1 MQIATTGARL
11 LLGVIFGA
19 AGISGFLIINNPPP
33 APPGLATAFQNV
45 FFASHWVLFVDAIE
59 CVAGVLLVAN
69 VYVPLALLALA
80 GVIYNMFVFHLMMMP
95 IGLPAPIIAT
105 ALWILTATPYRAV
118 LEPLL
123 KPKLH
128 AP

>member
-11 LLGVIFGA
+11 LLGLIFAA
-19 AGISGFLIINNPPP
+19 AGVSGFFIINNPPP

-59 CVAGVLLVAN
+59 LIAGAFLLTD

-80 GVIYNMFVFHLMMMP
+80 GVIYNMFVFHLTMMP
-95 IGLPAPIIAT
+95 LGLPAPIIAT
-105 ALWILTATPYRAV
+105 TLWILTATRCRAV
-118 LEPLL
+118 FEPLL